1 MKFRNIGATVLR
13 NLKNIPGWTTSRKI
27 VVIESD
33 DWGSIRIPSSAIFE
47 KFKEYG
53 FDVQNSQ
60 YNRLDALESNDD
72 LNFLFE
78 VLGKWKD
85 SLGNPARLTA
95 NSIIANPDFK
105 KIQDDGFQI
114 YHYEHFIETLKRY
127 PAHDRVFQLY
137 EYGMKENLFRPQFH
151 GREHLNVSRW
161 MRALRQG
168 SREVLFAFDQGT
180 TFSGKGDYSFME
192 ALDMDLPS
200 DLEQVKSILKDGLA
214 QFKETFGYASKSF
227 IAPCYTWDSRIEDT
241 LVNGGVEYL
250 QGGMFQYEPK
260 GGFENYK
267 KRYHYLGEKNKSNLI
282 HMVRNVAFEPSLVN
296 KIDWVD
302 YTLAGI
308 RDAFRWKKPAII
320 CSHRI
325 NFIGFLD
332 PMNRD
337 QNLKLLNQLL
347 ATIVKK
353 WPEVEFMSSDELG
366 DLMKGNKAQ

>member
-1 MKFRNIGATVLR
+1 MKIRNIGASVLR
-13 NLKNIPGWTTSRKI
+13 NLKNIPGWTTHRKI

-33 DWGSIRIPSSAIFE
+33 DWGSIRIPSATIFE
-47 KFKEYG
+47 KFKDFG

-78 VLGKWKD
+78 VLGRFKD
-85 SLGNPARLTA
+85 SRGNSARLTA
-95 NSIIANPDFK
+95 NTIIANPDFK
-105 KIQDDGFQI
+105 KIKDSNFQS
-114 YHYEHFIETLKRY
+114 YHFEHFRETLKRY
-127 PAHDRVFQLY
+127 PNHDQVFKLY
-137 EYGMKENLFRPQFH
+137 EYGMNEKLFQPQFH
-151 GREHLNVSRW
+151 GREHLNVNRW
-161 MRALRQG
+161 MRTLRQG
-168 SREVLFAFDQGT
+168 SRELLFAFDQET

-192 ALDMDLPS
+192 ALDLDLPS
-200 DLEQVKSILKDGLA
+200 DLGQVTAIVQDGLA
-214 QFKETFGYASKSF
+214 QFKETFGYSSKSF
-227 IAPCYTWDSRIEDT
+227 IAPCYTWDSRIEET

-260 GGFENYK
+260 AGFENYK
-267 KRYHYLGEKNKSNLI
+267 KRYHYIGEKNESNLI
-282 HMVRNVAFEPSLVN
+282 YMVRNVAFEPSLVF
-296 KIDWVD
+296 KTDWVD

-332 PMNRD
+332 PTNRD
-337 QNLKLLNQLL
+337 QNLKLLSQLL
-347 ATIVKK
+347 ATIVKR

-366 DLMKGNKAQ
+366 DLMKGNTAQ